1 MMLTCKQ
8 ASELLS
14 QSLDRPLTWGE
25 RFRLRFHLLIC
36 KFCKRFWQQI
46 FELRD
51 AIRYQVKQT
60 EQNEEIKLSK
70 NVMKRIIQSINS
82 IHH

>member
-1 MMLTCKQ
+1 MLTCKQ

-14 QSLDRPLTWGE
+14 QSLDRPLTLSE
-25 RFRLRFHLLIC
+25 RFGLRLHLLIC

-60 EQNEEIKLSK
+60 EQNEEIKLSR
-70 NVMKRIIQSINS
+70 NAMKRIIQSIN
-82 IHH
+82 